1 MIKGKIYNIERYH
14 MHDGSGIR
22 TIVFL
27 KGCPLSCP
35 WCCNPESQSMQDQ
48 LAFSKHKCVG
58 CGRCIAACPREAI
71 SATKGGILTD
81 RDLCTNC
88 GACVSKCF
96 YDARTLFG
104 RDMTVD
110 EVMDEIAKDREY
122 YVRSE
127 GGVTFS
133 GGEATMQPDFV
144 RECIRRCSLEFIDTA
159 VETCG
164 ATLWAPFWRALEY
177 AGEVLFDIKTL
188 NETQFCTFSGCSV
201 ERVLENLKKLREN
214 NKNVRL
220 RCPIVPGFNQ
230 NKDFIRRVIAL
241 AKENGIKRID
251 LLPFHQLGSYK
262 YQALDME
269 YSLANLKTLDRKE
282 LEPLA
287 QMVHEAG
294 LLCVVGG

>member
-14 MHDGSGIR
+14 MHDGLGIR
-22 TIVFL
+22 TIIFL

-35 WCCNPESQSMQDQ
+35 WCCNPESQSMQNQ
-48 LAFSKHKCVG
+48 LAFSKHKCLQ
-58 CGRCIAACPREAI
+58 CGRCIPACPQGAI
-71 SATKGGILTD
+71 SAAGGEVVTD
-81 RDLCTNC
+81 RALCINC

-104 RDMTVD
+104 QDMTVD
-110 EVMDEIAKDREY
+110 EVMAEIQKDSEY

-127 GGVTFS
+127 GGATFS

-144 RECIRRCSLEFIDTA
+144 RECIRRCGTEFIDTA

-164 ATLWAPFWRALEY
+164 AAPWEQFWWALEY

-188 NETQFCTFSGCSV
+188 DEIQFSTFSGYPLGHI
-201 ERVLENLKKLREN
+201 LENLKRLR
-214 NKNVRL
+214 KKGKKVRL
-220 RCPIVPGFNQ
+220 RCPVIPGFNQ
-230 NKDFIRRVIAL
+230 SREFIGQVVAL
-241 AKENGIKRID
+241 AQENGIGRID

-269 YSLANLKTLDRKE
+269 YALADIGTLDRKE
-282 LEPLA
+282 VEPLA
-287 QMVHEAG
+287 QQVREAG
-294 LLCVVGG
+294 LVCVVGG